1 MSPGVAQALWVEYV
15 EATKGRKRTG
25 TSRGLGLELRQE
37 LEALQAEWNPG
48 ELQAVVRLDI
58 RAYLWLLRTARLAYW
73 LHWLEVAGP
82 EVAAELVGLVPDEW
96 TVLMVQRAPPEEEGS
111 LLS

>member
-1 MSPGVAQALWVEYV
+1 MEYL

-25 TSRGLGLELRQE
+25 ASRALARELRQE

-96 TVLMVQRAPPEEEGS
+96 TVIQVQRAPPEEEGS